1 MKTTLNTRTLEA
13 ALRGAQF
20 HGYRILFD
28 PMTTLYSDIGK
39 FITQFS
45 NQVAPFLKADA
56 YVCFGG
62 LIVAG
67 RGAWGVCSEYYKL
80 NF

>member
-1 MKTTLNTRTLEA
+1 M

-39 FITQFS
+39 FITQRS
-45 NQVAPFLKADA
+45 NQVASFLKADA

-62 LIVAG
+62 LIVAVH
-67 RGAWGVCSEYYKL
+67 GAWGDCSEYYKL